1 MSEIELKPLLKT
13 LLSAPGLSGFE
24 GPIRK
29 IITDFWTPLVDQLS
43 TTPLGSLH
51 GTKLGSSSIPHHKIL
66 LAAHMDAVG
75 LMVTAV
81 EDGFI
86 RLTQVGGIDPRILPG
101 QQVLVHGK
109 QDLPAIVVMPA
120 DVLLPADQGDKP
132 LPLSSLLIDTGLE
145 PAQVKSLVRVGDPIS
160 FANAPF
166 DLSSDLVS
174 GHSLDNRAS
183 IAALTICL
191 QELSH
196 IRHSWDV
203 IAAATS
209 QEEETL
215 GGGFTSSFL
224 ENPTI
229 AIAVD
234 VTFARSPGVSD
245 YNTFALGKGV
255 TLGLGPNI
263 HPAIHRSMS
272 DLCKQL
278 DIPFHD
284 DVIPK
289 HSGTDA
295 YAMQISAEGIPT
307 MVLGIPLRYM
317 HTPVEVVNIKDVLR
331 AGHLLA
337 EFIARLD
344 ADFIKKL
351 NWDRSS

>member
-13 LLSAPGLSGFE
+13 LISAPGLSGFE
-24 GPIRK
+24 APIRK
-29 IITDFWTPLVDQLS
+29 IISEYWSPLVDEIA
-43 TTPLGSLH
+43 TTALGSLH
-51 GTKLGSSSIPHHKIL
+51 GTKRGTQSSPRHKIL
-66 LAAHMDAVG
+66 LAAHMDAIG

-86 RLTQVGGIDPRILPG
+86 RATQVGGIDPRILPG

-109 QDLPAIVVMPA
+109 QDLPAIVVQPA
-120 DVLLPADQGDKP
+120 DALLPPDQRDKP
-132 LPLSSLLIDTGLE
+132 VPLNSLLIDTGLE
-145 PAQVKSLVRVGDPIS
+145 ADQVKSWVKVGDPIS
-160 FANAPF
+160 FANLPIELSD
-166 DLSSDLVS
+166 DLIS
-174 GHSLDNRAS
+174 GHSQDNRAS

-191 QELSH
+191 QELAH
-196 IRHSWDV
+196 MRHTWDV
-203 IAAATS
+203 VAAATT

-215 GGGFTSSFL
+215 GGGFTSSFQ
-224 ENPTI
+224 EKPTI

-234 VTFARSPGVSD
+234 VIFASSPGVSD
-245 YNTFALGKGV
+245 YNTYPLGKGV
-255 TLGLGPNI
+255 TLSLGPNI
-263 HPAIHRSMS
+263 HPAIYRFMK

-278 DIPFHD
+278 DIPYHD
-284 DVIPK
+284 DVIPR

-317 HTPVEVVNIKDVLR
+317 HTPVEVVNIKDIQR

-344 ADFIKKL
+344 ADFIQKL
-351 NWDRSS
+351 TWDL